1 MISYVHIVKAL
12 PMHFPVS
19 AHCKELAALDQHLAS
34 PKVGYALP
42 SNGESGL
49 EAPTSSSTHA
59 HIIPDLFPSG
69 CAICSFFPV
78 EKTGAAGINAAR
90 ESRLGRARRKPACC
104 SYGQVG
110 SRLHLC
116 F

>member
-1 MISYVHIVKAL
+1 MILYVHIVKGL
-12 PMHFPVS
+12 RMHFPVN

-34 PKVGYALP
+34 PKVGCALP

-59 HIIPDLFPSG
+59 HIIPDLFPAG
-69 CAICSFFPV
+69 CAICSFFSV
-78 EKTGAAGINAAR
+78 EKTGAAGINAVR
-90 ESRLGRARRKPACC
+90 EGRLGRASKRACC
-104 SYGQVG
+104 WYGQVG
-110 SRLHLC
+110 SPLHLC